1 MSAIEIIEPATRA
14 VAETAPRTA
23 LPSAPAATAVL
34 RECLT
39 FRLGAEEYGIDI
51 LRVQEIRGYESPTRI
66 ANAPPFIKGVLNLR
80 GVIVPIVDLRMKFSL
95 ERADYDAMTV
105 TVVLNIAGRTVGAV
119 VDSVSDVIELARD
132 QIKPAPEF
140 NASVDPN
147 HVVGIGAI
155 RHGDRER
162 MLILLDI
169 EGLMSSV
176 DMGLINTDLH

>member
-1 MSAIEIIEPATRA
+1 MSLNAISEPVSRHGAQVPRG
-14 VAETAPRTA
+14 VPTAPADRA
-23 LPSAPAATAVL
+23 LPHL

-51 LRVQEIRGYESPTRI
+51 LRVQEIRGYETPTRI
-66 ANAPPFIKGVLNLR
+66 ANAPHFVKGVLNLR
-80 GVIVPIVDLRMKFSL
+80 GVIVPIVDLRIKFSL
-95 ERADYDAMTV
+95 AADYEGTTV

-119 VDSVSDVIELARD
+119 VDAVSDVIELESD

-140 NASVDPN
+140 NASVAAN
-147 HVVGIGAI
+147 HVIGIGTA

-169 EGLMSSV
+169 GGLMSSS
-176 DMGLINTDLH
+176 DMGLVNTDLQ